1 MLLIID
7 AYPFGPNLRAHQKS
21 TGEKGDIRLET
32 LEPRSFRLGA
42 LYLSA

>member
-1 MLLIID
+1 MK
-7 AYPFGPNLRAHQKS
+7 RAIKTLNRGS
-21 TGEKGDIRLET
+21 VLNVLKLEADIRLET

>member
-1 MLLIID
+1 METVLRDIELIVKPPPT
-7 AYPFGPNLRAHQKS
+7 AQ
-21 TGEKGDIRLET
+21 DIRLET